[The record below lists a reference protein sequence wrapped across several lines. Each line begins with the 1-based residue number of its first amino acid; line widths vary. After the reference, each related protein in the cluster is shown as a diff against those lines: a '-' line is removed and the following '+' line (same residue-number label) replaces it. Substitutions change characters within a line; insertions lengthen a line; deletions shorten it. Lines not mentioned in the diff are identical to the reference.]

1 MTTSRFFASVLLM
14 LACGVAPAATSAADF
29 RSVGAT
35 SVVLYDAPSAKGVKR
50 YVAPRGMP
58 LEIVARYGDWV
69 KVRDAE
75 GELAWTEGKGLAEQ
89 RNVVVKTAQTRVRAA
104 PDDNAAL
111 VMTADKGVLLEL
123 IDTLGTGWTQV
134 RHRDG
139 IVGFVRN
146 AEVWGN

>member
-1 MTTSRFFASVLLM
+1 MTISRLFASVLLM
-14 LACGVAPAATSAADF
+14 LACGAVSAFDF
-29 RSVGAT
+29 RSVGVP
-35 SVVLYDAPSAKGVKR
+35 SVVLYDTPSAKGVKR

-58 LEIVARYGDWV
+58 LEVVARYGDWV

-75 GELAWTEGKGLAEQ
+75 GELAWTEAKGLVAQ
-89 RNVVVKTAQTRVRAA
+89 RNVVVKTPQAKVRAS

-111 VMTADKGVLLEL
+111 VMTADKGVLLER

-139 IVGFVRN
+139 IVGFVRST
-146 AEVWGN
+146 EVWGN

>member
-1 MTTSRFFASVLLM
+1 MTLSRPVASVLLM
-14 LACGVAPAATSAADF
+14 LACATASAFDF
-29 RSVGAT
+29 RSVGAP
-35 SVVLYDAPSAKGVKR
+35 SVVLYDTPSAKGVKR

-58 LEIVARYGDWV
+58 LEVVARYGDWV
-69 KVRDAE
+69 KVRDAD
-75 GELAWTEGKGLAEQ
+75 GELSWTEGKGLAAL
-89 RNVVVKTAQTRVRAA
+89 RNVIVKAAQARVRAS

-111 VMTADKGVLLEL
+111 VMTADKGVLLER

>member
-1 MTTSRFFASVLLM
+1 MTLSRSFASVLLM
-14 LACGVAPAATSAADF
+14 LACGAASALDF
-29 RSVGAT
+29 RSVGVP
-35 SVVLYDAPSAKGVKR
+35 SVVLYDTPSAKGSKR

-75 GELAWTEGKGLAEQ
+75 GELSWTEAKGLVAQ
-89 RNVVVKTAQTRVRAA
+89 RNVVVKTAQAKVRAS

-111 VMTADKGVLLEL
+111 VMTADKGVLLER

-146 AEVWGN
+146 TEVWGN

>member
-1 MTTSRFFASVLLM
+1 MTLSRPFASVLLM
-14 LACGVAPAATSAADF
+14 LACTSASALDF
-29 RSVGAT
+29 RSVGQP

-58 LEIVARYGDWV
+58 LEVMARYGDWV

-75 GELAWTEGKGLAEQ
+75 GELSWTEAKGLVAQ
-89 RNVVVKTAQTRVRAA
+89 RNLVVKAAQARVRAS

-123 IDTLGTGWTQV
+123 IDTLGTGWAQV

-139 IVGFVRN
+139 IVGFVRIT
-146 AEVWGN
+146 EVWGN

>member
-1 MTTSRFFASVLLM
+1 MTLSRPFASVLLM
-14 LACGVAPAATSAADF
+14 LACATASAFDF
-29 RSVGAT
+29 RSVGAP
-35 SVVLYDAPSAKGVKR
+35 SVVLYDTPSAKGVKR

-58 LEIVARYGDWV
+58 LEVVARYGDWV

-75 GELAWTEGKGLAEQ
+75 GELSWTEGKGLAAL
-89 RNVVVKTAQTRVRAA
+89 RNVVVKAAQARVRAS

-111 VMTADKGVLLEL
+111 VMTADKGVLLER

>member
-1 MTTSRFFASVLLM
+1 MNVSRLFASVLLM
-14 LACGVAPAATSAADF
+14 LACTTVSAVDF
-29 RSVGAT
+29 RSVGLS
-35 SVVLYDAPSAKGVKR
+35 SVVLYDAPSAKGGKR

-58 LEIVARYGDWV
+58 LEVMARYGDWV

-75 GELAWTEGKGLAEQ
+75 GELSWTEARGLVAQ
-89 RNVVVKTAQTRVRAA
+89 RNVVVKALQARVRAS

-123 IDTLGTGWTQV
+123 VDTLGTGWTQV

>member
-1 MTTSRFFASVLLM
+1 MTLSRSCASVLLM
-14 LACGVAPAATSAADF
+14 LACGTVSAFEF
-29 RSVGAT
+29 RSVGQP
-35 SVVLYDAPSAKGVKR
+35 SVVLYDTPSAKGVKR

-75 GELAWTEGKGLAEQ
+75 GELSWTEARGLAAQ
-89 RNVVVKTAQTRVRAA
+89 RNVVVRLAAARVRAS
-104 PDDNAAL
+104 PDDSAAV

-123 IDTLGTGWTQV
+123 IDTLGTGWAQV

-139 IVGFVRN
+139 IVGFVRIT
-146 AEVWGN
+146 EVWGN

>member
-1 MTTSRFFASVLLM
+1 MTLSRPFASVLLM
-14 LACGVAPAATSAADF
+14 LACTTASAFDF
-29 RSVGAT
+29 RSVGAP
-35 SVVLYDAPSAKGVKR
+35 SVVLYDTPSAKGVKR

-58 LEIVARYGDWV
+58 LEVVARYGDWV

-75 GELAWTEGKGLAEQ
+75 GELSWTEGKGLAAL
-89 RNVVVKTAQTRVRAA
+89 RNVVVKAAQARVRAS

-111 VMTADKGVLLEL
+111 VMTADKGVLLER

>member
-1 MTTSRFFASVLLM
+1 MTLSRPVASVLLM
-14 LACGVAPAATSAADF
+14 LACTTASAFDF
-29 RSVGAT
+29 RSVGAP
-35 SVVLYDAPSAKGVKR
+35 SVVLYDTPSAKGVKR

-58 LEIVARYGDWV
+58 LEVVARYGDWV

-75 GELAWTEGKGLAEQ
+75 GELSWTEGKGLAAL
-89 RNVVVKTAQTRVRAA
+89 RNVVVKAAQARVRAS

-111 VMTADKGVLLEL
+111 VMTADKGVLLER

>member
-1 MTTSRFFASVLLM
+1 MTVFRSFASVLLM
-14 LACGVAPAATSAADF
+14 LACATASAFDF
-29 RSVGAT
+29 RSVGAP
-35 SVVLYDAPSAKGVKR
+35 SVVLYDTPSAKGVKR

-58 LEIVARYGDWV
+58 LEVVARYGDWV
-69 KVRDAE
+69 KVRDAD
-75 GELAWTEGKGLAEQ
+75 GELSWTEGKGLAAL
-89 RNVVVKTAQTRVRAA
+89 RNVVVKAAQARVRAS

-111 VMTADKGVLLEL
+111 VMTADKGVLLER

-146 AEVWGN
+146 TEVWGN

>member
-1 MTTSRFFASVLLM
+1 MTVFRSFASVLLM
-14 LACGVAPAATSAADF
+14 LACTTASAFDF
-29 RSVGAT
+29 RSVGVPSA
-35 SVVLYDAPSAKGVKR
+35 VLYNAPSAKGSKR

-75 GELAWTEGKGLAEQ
+75 GELSWTEAKGLVAQ
-89 RNVVVKTAQTRVRAA
+89 RNVVVKAAQARVRAA

-146 AEVWGN
+146 TEVWGN

>member
-1 MTTSRFFASVLLM
+1 MTLSRPVASVLLM
-14 LACGVAPAATSAADF
+14 LACATASAFDF
-29 RSVGAT
+29 RSVGAP
-35 SVVLYDAPSAKGVKR
+35 SVVLYDTPSAKGVKR

-58 LEIVARYGDWV
+58 LEVVARYGDWV
-69 KVRDAE
+69 KVRDAD
-75 GELAWTEGKGLAEQ
+75 GELSWTEGKGLAAL
-89 RNVVVKTAQTRVRAA
+89 RNVVVKAAQARVRAS

-111 VMTADKGVLLEL
+111 VMTADKGVLLER

-146 AEVWGN
+146 TEVWGN